1 MKQIYFI
8 LFPILLLFSACSS
21 VEDVSAPVLSDV
33 STPVMPADFE
43 FSLTYGTYGKQK
55 VDTFNDMI
63 IKDLVIDGTIEAEI
77 PLTVEEKN
85 LTYNEMLKINI
96 MGDLEIDRELQCAIE
111 PPTFTSWHIQMNG
124 QTKEFSYTSF
134 CEYNGD
140 AKNLMS
146 LENYIHKLV
155 AAKEEYQEL
164 PDSNGWY
171 E

>member
-1 MKQIYFI
+1 MKRIYII
-8 LFPILLLFSACSS
+8 LLPILCLFSSCSS
-21 VEDVSAPVLSDV
+21 DEDVSAPILSDV
-33 STPVMPADFE
+33 STPAMPADFE

-63 IKDLVIDGTIEAEI
+63 IKDLVIDGTLEAKI
-77 PLTVEEKN
+77 PLTVEEN
-85 LTYNEMLKINI
+85 DLIYNEMLKINI
-96 MGDLEIDRELQCAIE
+96 MGDLDIDREFQCATE
-111 PPTFTSWHIQMNG
+111 PPSFTSWHIQMSG
-124 QTKEFSYTSF
+124 ETKEFSYSNF
-134 CEYNGD
+134 CEYNED
-140 AKNLMS
+140 AKNLMN